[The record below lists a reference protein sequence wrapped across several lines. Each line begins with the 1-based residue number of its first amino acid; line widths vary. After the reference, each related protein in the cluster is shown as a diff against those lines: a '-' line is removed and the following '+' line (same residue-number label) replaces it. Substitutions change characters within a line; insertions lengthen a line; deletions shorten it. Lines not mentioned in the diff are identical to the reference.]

1 MNNRYILFFIL
12 GLDALILILKTQEL
26 SISYYEASLLYGD
39 FSTLQLI
46 IKASIYLF
54 GQNDFALRLPMIVF
68 HIMSVLLLFNISKKY
83 LNNERN
89 RAWLILIFVLLP
101 GVMSSA
107 LIVNNAGLVLFGLLL
122 FVYIYE
128 NYSHRYLYPLLGVY
142 LLIGEGFIYL
152 YLALTI
158 FSLYKKERVFFIFN
172 LLLFLVSL
180 LLYGIDTH
188 GSPKGY
194 LLDSIGIYAAIF
206 TPIIFIYLFYVLYR
220 RYLTKDIDILWFIS
234 TVVFVF
240 SLLLSFRQRV
250 NIEYFAPYLLLALP
264 LIAQTFEHSYRVRL
278 NQFRKKYRL
287 VFIISLALLFVNSS
301 VVFFNKYLYYI
312 IEKPKNHFS
321 YKMHVAK
328 ELATELK
335 ARDINCVS
343 SNKKMTQRLEFYGVT
358 KCNKYILQKN
368 EPDFENNNSVTVSY
382 KNRLVYSANVTK
394 LNIN

>member
-12 GLDALILILKTQEL
+12 GLDVIILLLQTQEL

-39 FSTLQLI
+39 FSLLQVI

-54 GQNDFALRLPMIVF
+54 GQNDFALRFPMILF

-83 LNNERN
+83 LNSERN
-89 RAWLILIFVLLP
+89 RAWLILVFVLLP

-128 NYSHRYLYPLLGVY
+128 NFSIKLSYPLLVAYLFIDGGFVY
-142 LLIGEGFIYL
+142 LF
-152 YLALTI
+152 LALAV
-158 FSLYKKERVFFIFN
+158 FSLYRKDKTFFFFN
-172 LLLFLVSL
+172 LVLFLVSL
-180 LLYGIDTH
+180 SLFGINTH
-188 GSPKGY
+188 GSPRGHF
-194 LLDSIGIYAAIF
+194 LDSIGIYAMIF
-206 TPIIFIYLFYVLYR
+206 TPIIFVYLFYVLYR
-220 RYLTKDIDILWFIS
+220 RFLTKDIDILWFIS

-250 NIEYFAPYLLLALP
+250 NIEFFAPYVILALP

-287 VFIISLALLFVNSS
+287 AFIIALALLFVNSS
-301 VVFFNKYLYYI
+301 VVFFNQYLYYI
-312 IEKPKNHFS
+312 VEQPKKHFS

-328 ELATELK
+328 ELATKLK
-335 ARDINCVS
+335 ASGITCIS
-343 SNKKMTQRLEFYGVT
+343 SNKKMSQRLEFYGVT
-358 KCNKYILQKN
+358 KCNKYILEEN
-368 EPDFENNNSVTVSY
+368 TLNCENNDSVTISY
-382 KNRLVYSANVTK
+382 KNRLVYSADVTK
-394 LNIN
+394 LNTN